1 MIEQDEELP
10 PRLLMQ
16 YIAEGLLSEWPYDV
30 EIHCLE
36 WLQENAECSDD

>member
-1 MIEQDEELP
+1 MHSVDEELP

-16 YIAEGLLSEWPYDV
+16 YIAEGLYGEWPYDV

-36 WLQENAECSDD
+36 MLEEEDGDECL